1 MDEYWEYKNSEI
13 PRYIKISDMTDR
25 ELKNN
30 YIAYPCRVLREELMK
45 RNIDFSIY
53 DKN

>member
-1 MDEYWEYKNSEI
+1 MEEYWENKDTE
-13 PRYIKISDMTDR
+13 PPTYIKISDMTDR

-30 YIAYPCRVLREELMK
+30 YIVYPCRVLREELMK
-45 RNIDFSIY
+45 RNIDLTIY